1 MYKAKPLAKVRLMD
15 LSIYW
20 TWLWARRNWILKK
33 ATDHRIGYYF
43 WLNFE
48 PTFQLLFHKYAVHT
62 FCSFHNCD
70 KINKKATKY
79 SHYNEALKSFFK
91 HLILTLSHLVRWCNK
106 ECFIWAQIVFLFSSL
121 AAFKGQTAAVL
132 VILLLLYSSRFEIF
146 NKQKSSYMKK
156 KHICTMYLYSTSLFR
171 KKILWDWYVQY
182 SLGRYLEGLLLQLCY
197 ALVDFY
203 NFWTCGGLALLR
215 HYSKFLS
222 LRHF

>member
-15 LSIYW
+15 LSKYW

-91 HLILTLSHLVRWCNK
+91 HLILTLSHLVLVCNK
-106 ECFIWAQIVFLFSSL
+106 ECFIWARIVFCDGLQRPDL
-121 AAFKGQTAAVL
+121 
-132 VILLLLYSSRFEIF
+132 RF
-146 NKQKSSYMKK
+146 
-156 KHICTMYLYSTSLFR
+156 LTSN
-171 KKILWDWYVQY
+171 IIY
-182 SLGRYLEGLLLQLCY
+182 E
-197 ALVDFY
+197 AH
-203 NFWTCGGLALLR
+203 LLR
-215 HYSKFLS
+215 KVAILKN
-222 LRHF
+222 